1 MRIIESN
8 LENASSKSIADIALL
23 QDLCVNQ
30 KILCTWE
37 NISENDLSKVADF
50 LDHFDTAIK
59 VSESS
64 IDFILPLIALKPFM
78 QECEKAWY
86 EDQELLASLR
96 SLLKQKAIVWN
107 AGRFCFDT
115 LDKPIVYA
123 ILNITPDSFY
133 DGGKYQSED
142 EINSHIKEIVE
153 AGADVIEVGGQTTKP
168 GGYLEITPEEE
179 ISRVIPAIKYIHK
192 NYPQI
197 AVAVDTYKL
206 PVMEA
211 AIEAGVDIIND
222 VRAFDSPEKVKLMAD
237 SNVGLVT
244 MHSNRDTEYDNLTK
258 VMCQF
263 FSDNLKMLVD
273 GGVDLNRIILDQ
285 GIGYAKVADGEQ
297 DYAMMRNIN
306 QLHRFGRPILVA
318 ISRKGFGKKLFNL
331 DKEDRLPVTLV
342 AETAMF
348 MAGGRVIRAHDI
360 AETKQ
365 LVEMIDVINR
375 NYWFK

>member
-1 MRIIESN
+1 MNITKER
-8 LENASSKSIADIALL
+8 DITGTSLAEKVLL
-23 QDLCVNQ
+23 DQVQ
-30 KILCTWE
+30 KEQKLVLNW
-37 NISENDLSKVADF
+37 NDIPSDCMQKVIDF
-50 LDHFDTAIK
+50 IDHFDTSYEVK
-59 VSESS
+59 ESS
-64 IDFILPLIALKPFM
+64 VQFLLPLIAIKPFINA
-78 QECEKAWY
+78 CEKTWNN
-86 EDQELLASLR
+86 DSNLLESINSIAR
-96 SLLKQKAIVWN
+96 ENTIIWK

-115 LDKPIVYA
+115 IDKPIVYA

-133 DGGKYQSED
+133 DGGRYQTE
-142 EINSHIKEIVE
+142 EQIKKHVEEIVN

-168 GGYLEITPEEE
+168 GGYVEITPEEE
-179 ISRVIPAIKYIHK
+179 ISRVIPTIRYIHD

-197 AVAVDTYKL
+197 AVAVDTYKI
-206 PVMEA
+206 PVMKA
-211 AIEAGVDIIND
+211 AIEAGVDIVND
-222 VRAFDSPEKVKLMAD
+222 VRAFEDPEKVKLMAE

-258 VMCQF
+258 VMCEF
-263 FSDNLKMLVD
+263 FTNNLRMLID
-273 GGVDLNRIILDQ
+273 GGIDKDRIILDQ

-306 QLHRFGRPILVA
+306 QLNRFGRPILVA

-365 LVEMIDVINR
+365 LVDMIDVINR

>member
-1 MRIIESN
+1 MNITKER
-8 LENASSKSIADIALL
+8 DITGTSLAEKVLL
-23 QDLCVNQ
+23 DQVQ
-30 KILCTWE
+30 KEQKLVLNW
-37 NISENDLSKVADF
+37 NDIPSDCMQKVIDF
-50 LDHFDTAIK
+50 IDHFDTSYEVK
-59 VSESS
+59 ESS
-64 IDFILPLIALKPFM
+64 VQFLLPLIAIKPFINA
-78 QECEKAWY
+78 CEKTWNN
-86 EDQELLASLR
+86 DSNLLESINSIAR
-96 SLLKQKAIVWN
+96 ENTIIWK
-107 AGRFCFDT
+107 AGRFRFDT
-115 LDKPIVYA
+115 IDKPIVYA

-133 DGGKYQSED
+133 DGGRYQTEEQIKKHVE
-142 EINSHIKEIVE
+142 EIIN

-168 GGYLEITPEEE
+168 GGYVEITPEEE
-179 ISRVIPAIKYIHK
+179 ISRVIPTIRYIHD

-197 AVAVDTYKL
+197 AVAVDTYKI
-206 PVMEA
+206 PVMKA
-211 AIEAGVDIIND
+211 AIEAGVDIVND
-222 VRAFDSPEKVKLMAD
+222 VRAFEDPEKVKLMAE

-258 VMCQF
+258 VMCEF
-263 FSDNLKMLVD
+263 FTNNLRMLID
-273 GGVDLNRIILDQ
+273 GGIDKDRIILDQ

-306 QLHRFGRPILVA
+306 QLNRFGRPILVA

-365 LVEMIDVINR
+365 LVDMIDVINR

>member
-1 MRIIESN
+1 MNITKER
-8 LENASSKSIADIALL
+8 DITGTSLAEKVLL
-23 QDLCVNQ
+23 DQVQ
-30 KILCTWE
+30 KEQKLVLNW
-37 NISENDLSKVADF
+37 NDIPSDCMQKVIDF
-50 LDHFDTAIK
+50 IDHFDTSYEVK
-59 VSESS
+59 ESS
-64 IDFILPLIALKPFM
+64 VQFLLPLIAIKPFINA
-78 QECEKAWY
+78 CEKTWNN
-86 EDQELLASLR
+86 DSNLLESINSVAR
-96 SLLKQKAIVWN
+96 ENTIIWK

-115 LDKPIVYA
+115 IDKPIVYA

-133 DGGKYQSED
+133 DGGRYQTE
-142 EINSHIKEIVE
+142 EQIKKHVEEIVN

-168 GGYLEITPEEE
+168 GGYVEITPEEE
-179 ISRVIPAIKYIHK
+179 ISRVIPTIRYIHD
-192 NYPQI
+192 NYPQV
-197 AVAVDTYKL
+197 AVAVDTYKI
-206 PVMEA
+206 PVMKA
-211 AIEAGVDIIND
+211 AIEAGVDIVND
-222 VRAFDSPEKVKLMAD
+222 VRAFEDTEKVKLMAE

-258 VMCQF
+258 VMCEF
-263 FSDNLKMLVD
+263 FTNNLRMLID
-273 GGVDLNRIILDQ
+273 GGIDKDRIILDQ

-306 QLHRFGRPILVA
+306 QLNRFGRPILVA

-360 AETKQ
+360 TETKQ
-365 LVEMIDVINR
+365 LVDMIDVINR

>member
-1 MRIIESN
+1 MNITKER
-8 LENASSKSIADIALL
+8 DITGTSLAEKVLL
-23 QDLCVNQ
+23 DQVQ
-30 KILCTWE
+30 KEQKLVLNWN
-37 NISENDLSKVADF
+37 NIPSDYMQKVIDF
-50 LDHFDTAIK
+50 IDHFDTSYEVK
-59 VSESS
+59 ESS
-64 IDFILPLIALKPFM
+64 IQFLLPLIAIKPFISA
-78 QECEKAWY
+78 CEKTWNN
-86 EDQELLASLR
+86 DSNLLESINSIAR
-96 SLLKQKAIVWN
+96 ENTIIWK

-115 LDKPIVYA
+115 IDKPIVYA

-133 DGGKYQSED
+133 DGGRYQTE
-142 EINSHIKEIVE
+142 EQIKKHVEEIVN

-168 GGYLEITPEEE
+168 GGYVEITPEEE
-179 ISRVIPAIKYIHK
+179 ISRVIPTIRYIHD
-192 NYPQI
+192 NYPQV
-197 AVAVDTYKL
+197 AVAVDTYKI
-206 PVMEA
+206 PVMKA
-211 AIEAGVDIIND
+211 AIEAGVDIVND
-222 VRAFDSPEKVKLMAD
+222 VRAFEDPEKVKLMAE

-258 VMCQF
+258 VMCEF
-263 FSDNLKMLVD
+263 FTNNLRMLID
-273 GGVDLNRIILDQ
+273 GGIDEDRIILDQ

-306 QLHRFGRPILVA
+306 QLNRFGRPILVA

-365 LVEMIDVINR
+365 LVDMIDVINR

>member
-1 MRIIESN
+1 MNITKER
-8 LENASSKSIADIALL
+8 DITGTSLAEKVLL
-23 QDLCVNQ
+23 DQVQ
-30 KILCTWE
+30 KEQKLVLNW
-37 NISENDLSKVADF
+37 NDIPSDCMQKVIDF
-50 LDHFDTAIK
+50 IDHFDTSYEVK
-59 VSESS
+59 ESS
-64 IDFILPLIALKPFM
+64 IQFLLPLIAIKPFISA
-78 QECEKAWY
+78 CEKTWNN
-86 EDQELLASLR
+86 DSNLLESINSIAR
-96 SLLKQKAIVWN
+96 ENTIIWK

-115 LDKPIVYA
+115 IDKPIVYA

-133 DGGKYQSED
+133 DGGRYQTEEQIKKHVE
-142 EINSHIKEIVE
+142 EIIN

-168 GGYLEITPEEE
+168 GGYVEITPEEE
-179 ISRVIPAIKYIHK
+179 ISRVIPTIRYIHD

-197 AVAVDTYKL
+197 AVAVDTYKI
-206 PVMEA
+206 PVMKA
-211 AIEAGVDIIND
+211 AIEAGVDIVND
-222 VRAFDSPEKVKLMAD
+222 VRAFEDPEKVKLMAE

-258 VMCQF
+258 VMCEF
-263 FSDNLKMLVD
+263 FTNNLRMLID
-273 GGVDLNRIILDQ
+273 GGIDKDRIILDQ

-306 QLHRFGRPILVA
+306 QLNRFGRPILVA

-365 LVEMIDVINR
+365 LVDMIDVINR

>member
-1 MRIIESN
+1 MNITKER
-8 LENASSKSIADIALL
+8 DITGTSLAEKVLL
-23 QDLCVNQ
+23 DQVQ
-30 KILCTWE
+30 KEQKLVLNW
-37 NISENDLSKVADF
+37 NDIPSDCMQKVIDF
-50 LDHFDTAIK
+50 IDHFDTSYEVK
-59 VSESS
+59 ESS
-64 IDFILPLIALKPFM
+64 VQFLLPLIAIKPFINA
-78 QECEKAWY
+78 CEKTWNN
-86 EDQELLASLR
+86 DSNLLESINSIAR
-96 SLLKQKAIVWN
+96 ENTIIWK

-115 LDKPIVYA
+115 IDKPIVYA

-133 DGGKYQSED
+133 DGGRYQTEEQIKKHVE
-142 EINSHIKEIVE
+142 EIIN

-168 GGYLEITPEEE
+168 GGYVEITPEEE
-179 ISRVIPAIKYIHK
+179 ISRVIPTIRYIHD

-197 AVAVDTYKL
+197 AVAVDTYKI
-206 PVMEA
+206 PVMKA
-211 AIEAGVDIIND
+211 AIEVGVDIVND
-222 VRAFDSPEKVKLMAD
+222 VRAFEDPEKVKLMAE

-258 VMCQF
+258 VMCEF
-263 FSDNLKMLVD
+263 FTNNLRMLID
-273 GGVDLNRIILDQ
+273 GGIDKDRIILDQ

-306 QLHRFGRPILVA
+306 QLNRFGRPILVA

-365 LVEMIDVINR
+365 LVDMIDVINR

>member
-1 MRIIESN
+1 MNITKER
-8 LENASSKSIADIALL
+8 DITGTSLAEKVLL
-23 QDLCVNQ
+23 DQVQ
-30 KILCTWE
+30 KEQKLVLNW
-37 NISENDLSKVADF
+37 NDIPPDCIQKVIDF
-50 LDHFDTAIK
+50 IDHFDTSYEVK
-59 VSESS
+59 ESS
-64 IDFILPLIALKPFM
+64 VQFLLPLIAIKPFISA
-78 QECEKAWY
+78 CEKTWNN
-86 EDQELLASLR
+86 DSNLLESINSVAR
-96 SLLKQKAIVWN
+96 ENTIIWK

-115 LDKPIVYA
+115 IDKPIVYA

-133 DGGKYQSED
+133 DGGRYQTE
-142 EINSHIKEIVE
+142 EQIKKHVEEIVN

-168 GGYLEITPEEE
+168 GGYVEITPEEE
-179 ISRVIPAIKYIHK
+179 ISRVIPTIRYIHD
-192 NYPQI
+192 NYPQV
-197 AVAVDTYKL
+197 AVAVDTYKI
-206 PVMEA
+206 PVMKA
-211 AIEAGVDIIND
+211 AIEAGVDIVND
-222 VRAFDSPEKVKLMAD
+222 VRAFEDPEKVKLMAE

-258 VMCQF
+258 VMCEF
-263 FSDNLKMLVD
+263 FTNNLRMLID
-273 GGVDLNRIILDQ
+273 GGIDKDRIILDQ

-306 QLHRFGRPILVA
+306 QLNRFGRPILVA

-365 LVEMIDVINR
+365 LVDMIDVINR

>member
-1 MRIIESN
+1 MNITKER
-8 LENASSKSIADIALL
+8 DITDTSLAEKVLL
-23 QDLCVNQ
+23 DQVQ
-30 KILCTWE
+30 KEQKLVLNW
-37 NISENDLSKVADF
+37 NDIPSDCMQKVIDF
-50 LDHFDTAIK
+50 IDHFDTSYEVK
-59 VSESS
+59 ESS
-64 IDFILPLIALKPFM
+64 VQFLLPLIAIKPFINA
-78 QECEKAWY
+78 CEKTWNN
-86 EDQELLASLR
+86 DSNLLESINSIAR
-96 SLLKQKAIVWN
+96 ENTIIWK

-115 LDKPIVYA
+115 IDKPIVYA

-133 DGGKYQSED
+133 DGGRYQTE
-142 EINSHIKEIVE
+142 EQIKKHVEEIVN

-168 GGYLEITPEEE
+168 GGYVEITPEEE
-179 ISRVIPAIKYIHK
+179 ISRVIPTIRYIHD

-197 AVAVDTYKL
+197 AVAVDTYKI
-206 PVMEA
+206 PVMKA
-211 AIEAGVDIIND
+211 AIEAGVDIVND
-222 VRAFDSPEKVKLMAD
+222 VRAFEDPEKVKLMAE

-258 VMCQF
+258 VMCEF
-263 FSDNLKMLVD
+263 FTNNLRMLID
-273 GGVDLNRIILDQ
+273 GGIDKDRIILDQ

-306 QLHRFGRPILVA
+306 QLNRFGRPILVA

-365 LVEMIDVINR
+365 LVDMIDVINR

>member
-1 MRIIESN
+1 MNITKER
-8 LENASSKSIADIALL
+8 DITGTSLAEKVLL
-23 QDLCVNQ
+23 DQVQ
-30 KILCTWE
+30 KEQKLVLNW
-37 NISENDLSKVADF
+37 NDIPSDCMQKVIDF
-50 LDHFDTAIK
+50 IDHFDTSYEVK
-59 VSESS
+59 ESS
-64 IDFILPLIALKPFM
+64 VQFLLPLIAIKPFISA
-78 QECEKAWY
+78 CEKTWNN
-86 EDQELLASLR
+86 DSNLLESINSVAR
-96 SLLKQKAIVWN
+96 ENTIIWK

-115 LDKPIVYA
+115 IDKPIVYA

-133 DGGKYQSED
+133 DGGRYQTE
-142 EINSHIKEIVE
+142 EQIKKHVEEIVN

-168 GGYLEITPEEE
+168 GGYVEITPEEE
-179 ISRVIPAIKYIHK
+179 ISRVIPTIRYIHD
-192 NYPQI
+192 NYPQV
-197 AVAVDTYKL
+197 AVAVDTYKI
-206 PVMEA
+206 PVMKA
-211 AIEAGVDIIND
+211 AIEAGVDIVND
-222 VRAFDSPEKVKLMAD
+222 VRAFEDPEKVKLMAE

-258 VMCQF
+258 VMCEF
-263 FSDNLKMLVD
+263 FTNNLRMLID
-273 GGVDLNRIILDQ
+273 GGIDKDRIILDQ

-306 QLHRFGRPILVA
+306 QLNRFGRPILVA

-365 LVEMIDVINR
+365 LVDMIDVINR

>member
-1 MRIIESN
+1 MNITKER
-8 LENASSKSIADIALL
+8 DITGTSLAEKVLL
-23 QDLCVNQ
+23 DQVQ
-30 KILCTWE
+30 KEQKLVLNW
-37 NISENDLSKVADF
+37 NDIPSDCMQKVIDF
-50 LDHFDTAIK
+50 IDHFDTSYEVK
-59 VSESS
+59 ESS
-64 IDFILPLIALKPFM
+64 VQFLLPLIAIKPFINA
-78 QECEKAWY
+78 CEKTWNN
-86 EDQELLASLR
+86 DSNLLERINSVAR
-96 SLLKQKAIVWN
+96 ENTIIWK

-115 LDKPIVYA
+115 IDKPIVYA

-133 DGGKYQSED
+133 DGGRYQTE
-142 EINSHIKEIVE
+142 EQIKKHVEEIVN

-168 GGYLEITPEEE
+168 GGYVEITPEEE
-179 ISRVIPAIKYIHK
+179 ISRVIPTIRYIHD

-197 AVAVDTYKL
+197 AVAVDTYKI
-206 PVMEA
+206 PVMKA
-211 AIEAGVDIIND
+211 AIEAGVDIVND
-222 VRAFDSPEKVKLMAD
+222 VRAFEDPEKVKLMAE

-258 VMCQF
+258 VMCEF
-263 FSDNLKMLVD
+263 FTNNLRMLID
-273 GGVDLNRIILDQ
+273 GGIDKDRIILDQ

-306 QLHRFGRPILVA
+306 QLNRFGRPILVA

-365 LVEMIDVINR
+365 LVDMIDVINR

>member
-1 MRIIESN
+1 MNITKER
-8 LENASSKSIADIALL
+8 DITGTSLAEKVLL
-23 QDLCVNQ
+23 NQ
-30 KILCTWE
+30 VQKEQKLVLNW
-37 NISENDLSKVADF
+37 NDIPSDCMQKVIDF
-50 LDHFDTAIK
+50 IDHFDTSYEVK
-59 VSESS
+59 ESS
-64 IDFILPLIALKPFM
+64 VQFLLPLIAIKPFINA
-78 QECEKAWY
+78 CEKTWNN
-86 EDQELLASLR
+86 DSNLLESINSVAR
-96 SLLKQKAIVWN
+96 ENTIIWK

-115 LDKPIVYA
+115 IDKPIVYA

-133 DGGKYQSED
+133 DGGRYQTE
-142 EINSHIKEIVE
+142 EQIKKHVEEIVN

-168 GGYLEITPEEE
+168 GGYVEITPEEE
-179 ISRVIPAIKYIHK
+179 ISRVIPTIRYIHD

-197 AVAVDTYKL
+197 AVAVDTYKI
-206 PVMEA
+206 PVMKA
-211 AIEAGVDIIND
+211 AIEAGVDIVND
-222 VRAFDSPEKVKLMAD
+222 VRAFEDPEKVKLMAE

-258 VMCQF
+258 VMCEF
-263 FSDNLKMLVD
+263 FTNNLRMLID
-273 GGVDLNRIILDQ
+273 GGIDKDRIILDQ

-306 QLHRFGRPILVA
+306 QLNRFGRPILVA

-365 LVEMIDVINR
+365 LVDMIDVINR
-375 NYWFK
+375 NYWLK

>member
-1 MRIIESN
+1 MNITKER
-8 LENASSKSIADIALL
+8 DITGTSLAEKVLL
-23 QDLCVNQ
+23 DQVQ
-30 KILCTWE
+30 KEQKLVLNW
-37 NISENDLSKVADF
+37 NDIPSDCMQKVIDF
-50 LDHFDTAIK
+50 IDHFDTSYEVK
-59 VSESS
+59 ESS
-64 IDFILPLIALKPFM
+64 VQFLLPLIAIKPFINA
-78 QECEKAWY
+78 CEKTWNN
-86 EDQELLASLR
+86 DSNLLESINSVAR
-96 SLLKQKAIVWN
+96 ENTIIWK

-115 LDKPIVYA
+115 IDKPIVYA

-133 DGGKYQSED
+133 DGGRYQTE
-142 EINSHIKEIVE
+142 EQIKKHVEEIVN

-168 GGYLEITPEEE
+168 GGYVEITPEEE
-179 ISRVIPAIKYIHK
+179 ISRVIPTIRYIHD

-197 AVAVDTYKL
+197 AVAVDTYKI
-206 PVMEA
+206 PVMKA
-211 AIEAGVDIIND
+211 AIEAGVDIVND
-222 VRAFDSPEKVKLMAD
+222 VRAFEDPEKVKLIAE

-258 VMCQF
+258 VMCEF
-263 FSDNLKMLVD
+263 FTNNLRMLID
-273 GGVDLNRIILDQ
+273 GGIDKDRIILDQ

-306 QLHRFGRPILVA
+306 QLNRFGRPILVA

-365 LVEMIDVINR
+365 LVDMIDVINR

>member
-1 MRIIESN
+1 MNITKER
-8 LENASSKSIADIALL
+8 DITGTSLAEKVLL
-23 QDLCVNQ
+23 DQVQ
-30 KILCTWE
+30 KEQKLVLNW
-37 NISENDLSKVADF
+37 NDIPSDCMQKVIDF
-50 LDHFDTAIK
+50 IDHFDTSYEVK
-59 VSESS
+59 ESS
-64 IDFILPLIALKPFM
+64 VQFLLPLIAIKPFINA
-78 QECEKAWY
+78 CEKTWNN
-86 EDQELLASLR
+86 DSNLLESINSVAR
-96 SLLKQKAIVWN
+96 ENTIIWK
-107 AGRFCFDT
+107 AGRFRFDT
-115 LDKPIVYA
+115 IDKPIVYA

-133 DGGKYQSED
+133 DGGRYQTE
-142 EINSHIKEIVE
+142 EQIKKHVEEIVN

-168 GGYLEITPEEE
+168 GGYVEITPEEE
-179 ISRVIPAIKYIHK
+179 ISRVIPTIRYIHD

-197 AVAVDTYKL
+197 AVAVDTYKI
-206 PVMEA
+206 PVMKA
-211 AIEAGVDIIND
+211 AIEAGVDIVND
-222 VRAFDSPEKVKLMAD
+222 VRAFEDPEKVKLMAE

-258 VMCQF
+258 VMCEF
-263 FSDNLKMLVD
+263 FTNNLRMLID
-273 GGVDLNRIILDQ
+273 GGIDKDRIILDQ

-306 QLHRFGRPILVA
+306 QLNRFGRPILVA

-365 LVEMIDVINR
+365 LVDMIDVINR

>member
-1 MRIIESN
+1 MNITKER
-8 LENASSKSIADIALL
+8 DITGTSLAEKVLL
-23 QDLCVNQ
+23 DQVQ
-30 KILCTWE
+30 KEQKLVLNW
-37 NISENDLSKVADF
+37 NDIPSDCMQKVIDF
-50 LDHFDTAIK
+50 IDHFDTSYEVK
-59 VSESS
+59 ESS
-64 IDFILPLIALKPFM
+64 VQFLLPLIAIKPFINA
-78 QECEKAWY
+78 CEKTWNN
-86 EDQELLASLR
+86 DSNLLESINSVAR
-96 SLLKQKAIVWN
+96 ENTIIWK

-115 LDKPIVYA
+115 IDKPIVYA

-133 DGGKYQSED
+133 DGGRYQTE
-142 EINSHIKEIVE
+142 EQIKKHVEEIVN

-168 GGYLEITPEEE
+168 GGYVEITPEEE
-179 ISRVIPAIKYIHK
+179 ISRVIPTIRYIHD

-197 AVAVDTYKL
+197 AVAVDTYKI
-206 PVMEA
+206 PVMKA
-211 AIEAGVDIIND
+211 AIEVGVDIVND
-222 VRAFDSPEKVKLMAD
+222 VRAFEDPEKVKLMAE

-258 VMCQF
+258 VMCEF
-263 FSDNLKMLVD
+263 FTNNLRMLID
-273 GGVDLNRIILDQ
+273 GGIDKDRIILDQ

-306 QLHRFGRPILVA
+306 QLNRFGRPILVA

-365 LVEMIDVINR
+365 LVDMIDVINR

>member
-1 MRIIESN
+1 MNITKER
-8 LENASSKSIADIALL
+8 DITGTSLAEKVLL
-23 QDLCVNQ
+23 DQVQ
-30 KILCTWE
+30 KEQKLVLNW
-37 NISENDLSKVADF
+37 NDIPSDCIQKVIDF
-50 LDHFDTAIK
+50 IDHFDTSYEVK
-59 VSESS
+59 ESS
-64 IDFILPLIALKPFM
+64 VQFLLPLIAIKPFISA
-78 QECEKAWY
+78 CEKTWNN
-86 EDQELLASLR
+86 DSNLLESINSVAR
-96 SLLKQKAIVWN
+96 ENTIIWK

-115 LDKPIVYA
+115 IDKPIVYA

-133 DGGKYQSED
+133 DGGRYQTE
-142 EINSHIKEIVE
+142 EQIKKHVEEIVN

-168 GGYLEITPEEE
+168 GGYVEITPEEE
-179 ISRVIPAIKYIHK
+179 ISRVIPTIRYIHD
-192 NYPQI
+192 NYPQV
-197 AVAVDTYKL
+197 AVAVDTYKI
-206 PVMEA
+206 PVMKA
-211 AIEAGVDIIND
+211 AIEAGVDIVND
-222 VRAFDSPEKVKLMAD
+222 VRAFEDPEKVKLMAE

-258 VMCQF
+258 VMCEF
-263 FSDNLKMLVD
+263 FTNNLRMLID
-273 GGVDLNRIILDQ
+273 GGIDKDRIILDQ

-306 QLHRFGRPILVA
+306 QLNRFGRPILVA

-365 LVEMIDVINR
+365 LVDMIDVINR

>member
-1 MRIIESN
+1 MNITKER
-8 LENASSKSIADIALL
+8 DITGTSLAEKVLL
-23 QDLCVNQ
+23 DQVQ
-30 KILCTWE
+30 KEQKLVLNW
-37 NISENDLSKVADF
+37 NDIPSDCMQKVIDF
-50 LDHFDTAIK
+50 IDHFDTSYEVK
-59 VSESS
+59 ESS
-64 IDFILPLIALKPFM
+64 IQFLLPLIAIKPFISA
-78 QECEKAWY
+78 CEKTWNN
-86 EDQELLASLR
+86 DSNLLESINSIAR
-96 SLLKQKAIVWN
+96 ENTIIWK
-107 AGRFCFDT
+107 AGRFRFDT
-115 LDKPIVYA
+115 IDKPIVYA

-133 DGGKYQSED
+133 DGGRYQTEEQIKKHVE
-142 EINSHIKEIVE
+142 EIIN

-168 GGYLEITPEEE
+168 GGYVEITPEEE
-179 ISRVIPAIKYIHK
+179 ISRVIPTIRYIHD

-197 AVAVDTYKL
+197 AVAVDTYKI
-206 PVMEA
+206 PVMKA
-211 AIEAGVDIIND
+211 AIEAGVDIVND
-222 VRAFDSPEKVKLMAD
+222 VRAFEDPEKVKLMAE

-258 VMCQF
+258 VMCEF
-263 FSDNLKMLVD
+263 FTNNLRMLID
-273 GGVDLNRIILDQ
+273 GGIDKDRIILDQ

-306 QLHRFGRPILVA
+306 QLNRFGRPILVA

-365 LVEMIDVINR
+365 LVDMIDVINR

>member
-1 MRIIESN
+1 MNITKER
-8 LENASSKSIADIALL
+8 DITGTSLAEKVLL
-23 QDLCVNQ
+23 DQVQ
-30 KILCTWE
+30 KEQKLVLNWN
-37 NISENDLSKVADF
+37 NIPSDYMQKVIDF
-50 LDHFDTAIK
+50 IDHFDTSYEVK
-59 VSESS
+59 ESS
-64 IDFILPLIALKPFM
+64 IQFLLPLIAIKPFISA
-78 QECEKAWY
+78 CEKT
-86 EDQELLASLR
+86 
-96 SLLKQKAIVWN
+96 WN
-107 AGRFCFDT
+107 NDSNILESINSIARENTIIWKAGRFCFDT
-115 LDKPIVYA
+115 IDKPIVYA

-133 DGGKYQSED
+133 DGGRYQTE
-142 EINSHIKEIVE
+142 EQIKKHVEEIVN

-168 GGYLEITPEEE
+168 GGYVEITPEEE
-179 ISRVIPAIKYIHK
+179 ISRVIPTIRYIHD
-192 NYPQI
+192 NYPQV
-197 AVAVDTYKL
+197 AVAVDTYKI
-206 PVMEA
+206 PVMKA
-211 AIEAGVDIIND
+211 AIEAGVDIVND
-222 VRAFDSPEKVKLMAD
+222 VRAFEDPEKVKLMAE

-258 VMCQF
+258 VMCEF
-263 FSDNLKMLVD
+263 FTNNLRMLID
-273 GGVDLNRIILDQ
+273 GGIDEDRIILDQ

-306 QLHRFGRPILVA
+306 QLNRFGRPILVA

-365 LVEMIDVINR
+365 LVDMIDVINR

>member
-1 MRIIESN
+1 MNITKER
-8 LENASSKSIADIALL
+8 DITGTSLAEKVLL
-23 QDLCVNQ
+23 DQVQ
-30 KILCTWE
+30 KEQKLVLNWN
-37 NISENDLSKVADF
+37 NIPSDYMQKVIDF
-50 LDHFDTAIK
+50 IDHFDTSYEVK
-59 VSESS
+59 ESS
-64 IDFILPLIALKPFM
+64 IQFLLPLIAIKPFISA
-78 QECEKAWY
+78 CEKTWNN
-86 EDQELLASLR
+86 DSNLLESINSIAR
-96 SLLKQKAIVWN
+96 ENTIIWK

-115 LDKPIVYA
+115 IDKPIVYA

-133 DGGKYQSED
+133 DGGRYQTEEQIKKHVE
-142 EINSHIKEIVE
+142 EIIN

-168 GGYLEITPEEE
+168 GGYVEITPEEE
-179 ISRVIPAIKYIHK
+179 ISRVIPTIRYIHD
-192 NYPQI
+192 NYPQV
-197 AVAVDTYKL
+197 AVAVDTYKI
-206 PVMEA
+206 PVMKA
-211 AIEAGVDIIND
+211 AIEAGVDIVND
-222 VRAFDSPEKVKLMAD
+222 VRAFEDPEKVKLMAE

-258 VMCQF
+258 VMCEF
-263 FSDNLKMLVD
+263 FTNNLRMLID
-273 GGVDLNRIILDQ
+273 GGIDKDRIILDQ

-297 DYAMMRNIN
+297 DYTMMRNIN
-306 QLHRFGRPILVA
+306 QLNRFGRPILVA

-365 LVEMIDVINR
+365 LVDMIDVINR

>member
-1 MRIIESN
+1 MNITKER
-8 LENASSKSIADIALL
+8 DITGTSLAEKVLL
-23 QDLCVNQ
+23 DQVQ
-30 KILCTWE
+30 KEQKLVLNWN
-37 NISENDLSKVADF
+37 NIPSDYMQKVIDF
-50 LDHFDTAIK
+50 IDHFDTSYEVK
-59 VSESS
+59 ESS
-64 IDFILPLIALKPFM
+64 IQFLLPLIAVKPFINA
-78 QECEKAWY
+78 CEKTWNN
-86 EDQELLASLR
+86 DSNLLESINSIAR
-96 SLLKQKAIVWN
+96 ENTIIWK
-107 AGRFCFDT
+107 AGRFRFDT
-115 LDKPIVYA
+115 IDKPIVYA

-133 DGGKYQSED
+133 DGGRYQTE
-142 EINSHIKEIVE
+142 EQIKKHVEEIVN

-168 GGYLEITPEEE
+168 GGYVEITPEEE
-179 ISRVIPAIKYIHK
+179 ISRVIPTIRYIHD
-192 NYPQI
+192 NYPQV
-197 AVAVDTYKL
+197 AVAVDTYKI
-206 PVMEA
+206 PVMKA
-211 AIEAGVDIIND
+211 AIEAGVDIVND
-222 VRAFDSPEKVKLMAD
+222 VRAFEDPEKVKLMAE

-258 VMCQF
+258 VMCEF
-263 FSDNLKMLVD
+263 FTNNLRMLID
-273 GGVDLNRIILDQ
+273 GGIDKDRIILDQ

-306 QLHRFGRPILVA
+306 QLNRFGRPILVA

-365 LVEMIDVINR
+365 LVDMIDVINR

>member
-1 MRIIESN
+1 MNITKER
-8 LENASSKSIADIALL
+8 DITGTSLAEKVLL
-23 QDLCVNQ
+23 DQVQ
-30 KILCTWE
+30 KEQKLVLNW
-37 NISENDLSKVADF
+37 NDIPSDCMQKVIDF
-50 LDHFDTAIK
+50 IDHFDTSYEVK
-59 VSESS
+59 ESS
-64 IDFILPLIALKPFM
+64 VQFLLPLIAIKPFINA
-78 QECEKAWY
+78 CEKTWNN
-86 EDQELLASLR
+86 DSNLLESINSIAR
-96 SLLKQKAIVWN
+96 ENTIIWK
-107 AGRFCFDT
+107 AGRFRFDT
-115 LDKPIVYA
+115 IYKPIVYA

-133 DGGKYQSED
+133 DGGRYQTE
-142 EINSHIKEIVE
+142 EQIKKHVEEIVN

-168 GGYLEITPEEE
+168 GGYVEITPEEE
-179 ISRVIPAIKYIHK
+179 ISRVIPTIRYIHD
-192 NYPQI
+192 NYPQV
-197 AVAVDTYKL
+197 AVAVDTYKI
-206 PVMEA
+206 PVMKA
-211 AIEAGVDIIND
+211 AIEAGVDIVND
-222 VRAFDSPEKVKLMAD
+222 VRAFEDPEKVKLMAE

-258 VMCQF
+258 VMCEF
-263 FSDNLKMLVD
+263 FTNNLRMLID
-273 GGVDLNRIILDQ
+273 GGIDKDRIILDQ

-306 QLHRFGRPILVA
+306 QLNRFGRPILVA

-365 LVEMIDVINR
+365 LVDMIDVINR

>member
-1 MRIIESN
+1 
-8 LENASSKSIADIALL
+8 
-23 QDLCVNQ
+23 
-30 KILCTWE
+30 
-37 NISENDLSKVADF
+37 
-50 LDHFDTAIK
+50 
-59 VSESS
+59 
-64 IDFILPLIALKPFM
+64 
-78 QECEKAWY
+78 
-86 EDQELLASLR
+86 
-96 SLLKQKAIVWN
+96 
-107 AGRFCFDT
+107 
-115 LDKPIVYA
+115 
-123 ILNITPDSFY
+123 
-133 DGGKYQSED
+133 
-142 EINSHIKEIVE
+142 
-153 AGADVIEVGGQTTKP
+153 
-168 GGYLEITPEEE
+168 
-179 ISRVIPAIKYIHK
+179 
-192 NYPQI
+192 
-197 AVAVDTYKL
+197 
-206 PVMEA
+206 
-211 AIEAGVDIIND
+211 
-222 VRAFDSPEKVKLMAD
+222 
-237 SNVGLVT
+237 
-244 MHSNRDTEYDNLTK
+244 
-258 VMCQF
+258 MCQF

>member
-1 MRIIESN
+1 MNITKER
-8 LENASSKSIADIALL
+8 DITGTSLAEKVLL
-23 QDLCVNQ
+23 DQVQ
-30 KILCTWE
+30 KEQKLVLNW
-37 NISENDLSKVADF
+37 NDIPSDCMQKVIDF
-50 LDHFDTAIK
+50 IDHFDTSYEVK
-59 VSESS
+59 ESS
-64 IDFILPLIALKPFM
+64 VQFLLPLIAIKPFINA
-78 QECEKAWY
+78 CEKTWNN
-86 EDQELLASLR
+86 DSNLLESINSVAR
-96 SLLKQKAIVWN
+96 ENTIIWK

-115 LDKPIVYA
+115 IDKPIVYA

-133 DGGKYQSED
+133 DGGRYQTE
-142 EINSHIKEIVE
+142 EQIKKHVEEIVN

-168 GGYLEITPEEE
+168 GGYVEITPEEE
-179 ISRVIPAIKYIHK
+179 ISRVIPTIRYIHD

-197 AVAVDTYKL
+197 AVAVDTYKI
-206 PVMEA
+206 PVMKA
-211 AIEAGVDIIND
+211 AIEAGVDIVND
-222 VRAFDSPEKVKLMAD
+222 VRAFEDPEKVKLMAE

-258 VMCQF
+258 VMCEF
-263 FSDNLKMLVD
+263 FTNNLRMLID
-273 GGVDLNRIILDQ
+273 GGIDKDRIILDQ

-306 QLHRFGRPILVA
+306 QLNRFGRPILVA

-365 LVEMIDVINR
+365 LVDMIDVINR

>member
-1 MRIIESN
+1 MNITKER
-8 LENASSKSIADIALL
+8 DITGTSLAEKVLL
-23 QDLCVNQ
+23 DQVQ
-30 KILCTWE
+30 KEQKLVLNW
-37 NISENDLSKVADF
+37 NDIPSDCMQKVIDF
-50 LDHFDTAIK
+50 IDHFDTSYEVK
-59 VSESS
+59 ESS
-64 IDFILPLIALKPFM
+64 VQFLLPLIAIKPFINA
-78 QECEKAWY
+78 CEKTWNN
-86 EDQELLASLR
+86 DSNLLESINSIAR
-96 SLLKQKAIVWN
+96 ENTIIWK
-107 AGRFCFDT
+107 AGRFRFDT
-115 LDKPIVYA
+115 IDKPIVYA

-133 DGGKYQSED
+133 DGGRYQTE
-142 EINSHIKEIVE
+142 EQIKKHVEEIVN

-168 GGYLEITPEEE
+168 GGYVEITPEEE
-179 ISRVIPAIKYIHK
+179 ISRVIPTIRYIHD

-197 AVAVDTYKL
+197 AVAVDTYKI
-206 PVMEA
+206 PVMKA
-211 AIEAGVDIIND
+211 AIEAGVDIVND
-222 VRAFDSPEKVKLMAD
+222 VRAFEDPEKVKLMAE

-258 VMCQF
+258 VMCEF
-263 FSDNLKMLVD
+263 FTNNLRMLID
-273 GGVDLNRIILDQ
+273 GGIDKDRIILDQ

-306 QLHRFGRPILVA
+306 QLNRFGRPILVA

-365 LVEMIDVINR
+365 LVDMIDVINR

>member
-1 MRIIESN
+1 MNITKER
-8 LENASSKSIADIALL
+8 DITGTSLAEKVLL
-23 QDLCVNQ
+23 DQVQ
-30 KILCTWE
+30 KEQKLVLNWN
-37 NISENDLSKVADF
+37 NIPSDYMQKVIDF
-50 LDHFDTAIK
+50 IDHFDTSYEVK
-59 VSESS
+59 ESS
-64 IDFILPLIALKPFM
+64 IQFLLPLIAVKPFINA
-78 QECEKAWY
+78 CEKTWNN
-86 EDQELLASLR
+86 DSNLLESINSIAR
-96 SLLKQKAIVWN
+96 ENTIIWK

-115 LDKPIVYA
+115 IDKPIVYA

-133 DGGKYQSED
+133 DGGRYQTE
-142 EINSHIKEIVE
+142 EQIKKHVEEIVN

-168 GGYLEITPEEE
+168 GGYVEITPEEE
-179 ISRVIPAIKYIHK
+179 ISRVIPTIRYIHD
-192 NYPQI
+192 NYPQV
-197 AVAVDTYKL
+197 AVAVDTYKI
-206 PVMEA
+206 PVMKA
-211 AIEAGVDIIND
+211 AIEAGVDIVND
-222 VRAFDSPEKVKLMAD
+222 VRAFEDPEKVKLMAE

-258 VMCQF
+258 VMCEF
-263 FSDNLKMLVD
+263 FTNNLRMLVD
-273 GGVDLNRIILDQ
+273 GGIDEDRIILDQ

-297 DYAMMRNIN
+297 DYTMMRNIN
-306 QLHRFGRPILVA
+306 QLNRFGRPILVA

-365 LVEMIDVINR
+365 LVDMIDVINR

>member
-1 MRIIESN
+1 MNITKER
-8 LENASSKSIADIALL
+8 DITGTSLAEKVLL
-23 QDLCVNQ
+23 DQVQ
-30 KILCTWE
+30 KEQKLVLNWN
-37 NISENDLSKVADF
+37 NIPSDYMQKVIDF
-50 LDHFDTAIK
+50 IDHFDTSYEVK
-59 VSESS
+59 ESS
-64 IDFILPLIALKPFM
+64 IQFLLPLIAVKPFINA
-78 QECEKAWY
+78 CEKTWNN
-86 EDQELLASLR
+86 DSNLLESINSIAR
-96 SLLKQKAIVWN
+96 ENTIIWK
-107 AGRFCFDT
+107 AGRFRFDT
-115 LDKPIVYA
+115 IDKPIVYA

-133 DGGKYQSED
+133 DGGRYQTE
-142 EINSHIKEIVE
+142 EQIKKHVEEIVN

-168 GGYLEITPEEE
+168 GGYVEITPEEE
-179 ISRVIPAIKYIHK
+179 ISRVIPTIRYIHD
-192 NYPQI
+192 NYPQV
-197 AVAVDTYKL
+197 AVAVDTYKI
-206 PVMEA
+206 PVMKA
-211 AIEAGVDIIND
+211 AIEAGVDIVND
-222 VRAFDSPEKVKLMAD
+222 VRAFEDPEKVKLMAE

-258 VMCQF
+258 VMCEF
-263 FSDNLKMLVD
+263 FTNNLRMLID
-273 GGVDLNRIILDQ
+273 GGIDEDRIILDQ

-306 QLHRFGRPILVA
+306 QLNRFGRPILVA

-365 LVEMIDVINR
+365 LVDMIDVINR

>member
-1 MRIIESN
+1 MNITKER
-8 LENASSKSIADIALL
+8 DITGTSLAEKVLL
-23 QDLCVNQ
+23 DQVQ
-30 KILCTWE
+30 KEQKLVLNW
-37 NISENDLSKVADF
+37 NDIPSDCMQKVIDF
-50 LDHFDTAIK
+50 IDHFDTSYEVK
-59 VSESS
+59 ESS
-64 IDFILPLIALKPFM
+64 VQFLLPLIAIKPFINA
-78 QECEKAWY
+78 CEKTWNN
-86 EDQELLASLR
+86 DSNLLESINSVAR
-96 SLLKQKAIVWN
+96 ENTIIWK

-115 LDKPIVYA
+115 IDKPIVYA

-133 DGGKYQSED
+133 DGGRYQTEEQIKKHVE
-142 EINSHIKEIVE
+142 EIIN

-168 GGYLEITPEEE
+168 GGYVEITPEEE
-179 ISRVIPAIKYIHK
+179 ISRVIPTIRYIHD
-192 NYPQI
+192 NYPQV
-197 AVAVDTYKL
+197 AVAVDTYKI
-206 PVMEA
+206 PVMKA
-211 AIEAGVDIIND
+211 AIEAGVDIVND
-222 VRAFDSPEKVKLMAD
+222 VRAFEDTEKVKLMAE

-258 VMCQF
+258 VMCEF
-263 FSDNLKMLVD
+263 FTNNLRMLID
-273 GGVDLNRIILDQ
+273 GGIDKDRIILDQ

-306 QLHRFGRPILVA
+306 QLNRFGRPILVA

-360 AETKQ
+360 TETKQ
-365 LVEMIDVINR
+365 LVDMIDVINR

>member
-1 MRIIESN
+1 MNITKER
-8 LENASSKSIADIALL
+8 DITGTSLAEKVLL
-23 QDLCVNQ
+23 DQVQ
-30 KILCTWE
+30 KEQKLVLNW
-37 NISENDLSKVADF
+37 NDIPSDCMQKVIDF
-50 LDHFDTAIK
+50 IDHFDTSYEVK
-59 VSESS
+59 ESS
-64 IDFILPLIALKPFM
+64 VQFLLPLIAIKPFINA
-78 QECEKAWY
+78 CEKTWNN
-86 EDQELLASLR
+86 DSNLLESINSVAR
-96 SLLKQKAIVWN
+96 ENTIIWK

-115 LDKPIVYA
+115 IDKPIVYA

-133 DGGKYQSED
+133 DGGRYQTE
-142 EINSHIKEIVE
+142 EQIKKHVEEIVN

-168 GGYLEITPEEE
+168 GGYVEITPEEE
-179 ISRVIPAIKYIHK
+179 ISRVIPTIRYIHD
-192 NYPQI
+192 NYPQV
-197 AVAVDTYKL
+197 AVAVDTYKI
-206 PVMEA
+206 PVMKA
-211 AIEAGVDIIND
+211 AIEAGVDIVND
-222 VRAFDSPEKVKLMAD
+222 VRAFEDPEKVKLMAE

-258 VMCQF
+258 VMCEF
-263 FSDNLKMLVD
+263 FTNNLRMLID
-273 GGVDLNRIILDQ
+273 GGIDKDRIILDQ

-306 QLHRFGRPILVA
+306 QLNRFGRPILVA

-365 LVEMIDVINR
+365 LVDMIDVINR

>member
-1 MRIIESN
+1 MNITKER
-8 LENASSKSIADIALL
+8 DITGTSLAEKVLL
-23 QDLCVNQ
+23 DQVQ
-30 KILCTWE
+30 KEQKLVLNW
-37 NISENDLSKVADF
+37 NDIPSDCMQKV
-50 LDHFDTAIK
+50 
-59 VSESS
+59 
-64 IDFILPLIALKPFM
+64 IDFIDYFDTSYEVKESSVQFLLPLIAIKPFINA
-78 QECEKAWY
+78 CEKTWNN
-86 EDQELLASLR
+86 DSNLLESINSVAR
-96 SLLKQKAIVWN
+96 ENTIIWK

-115 LDKPIVYA
+115 IDKPIVYA

-133 DGGKYQSED
+133 DGGRYQTE
-142 EINSHIKEIVE
+142 EQIKKHVEEIVN

-168 GGYLEITPEEE
+168 GGYVEITPEEE
-179 ISRVIPAIKYIHK
+179 ISRVIPTIRYIHD

-197 AVAVDTYKL
+197 AVAVDTYKI
-206 PVMEA
+206 PVMKA
-211 AIEAGVDIIND
+211 AIEAGVDIVND
-222 VRAFDSPEKVKLMAD
+222 VRAFEDPEKVKLMAE

-258 VMCQF
+258 VMCEF
-263 FSDNLKMLVD
+263 FTNNLRMLID
-273 GGVDLNRIILDQ
+273 GGIDKDRIILDQ

-306 QLHRFGRPILVA
+306 QLNRFGRPILVA

-365 LVEMIDVINR
+365 LVDMIDVINR

>member
-1 MRIIESN
+1 MNITKER
-8 LENASSKSIADIALL
+8 DITGTSLAEKVLL
-23 QDLCVNQ
+23 DQVQ
-30 KILCTWE
+30 KEQKLVLNWN
-37 NISENDLSKVADF
+37 NIPSDYMQRVIDF
-50 LDHFDTAIK
+50 IDHFDTSYEVK
-59 VSESS
+59 ESS
-64 IDFILPLIALKPFM
+64 IQFLLPLIAIKPFISA
-78 QECEKAWY
+78 CEKTWNN
-86 EDQELLASLR
+86 DSNLLESINSIAR
-96 SLLKQKAIVWN
+96 ENTIIWK

-115 LDKPIVYA
+115 IDKPIVYA

-133 DGGKYQSED
+133 DGGRYQTE
-142 EINSHIKEIVE
+142 EQIKKHVEEIVN

-168 GGYLEITPEEE
+168 GGYVEITPEEE
-179 ISRVIPAIKYIHK
+179 ISRVIPTIRYIHD
-192 NYPQI
+192 NYPQV
-197 AVAVDTYKL
+197 AVAVDTYKI
-206 PVMEA
+206 PVMKA
-211 AIEAGVDIIND
+211 AIEAGVDIVND
-222 VRAFDSPEKVKLMAD
+222 VRAFEDPEKVKLMAE

-258 VMCQF
+258 VMCEF
-263 FSDNLKMLVD
+263 FTNNLRMLID
-273 GGVDLNRIILDQ
+273 GGIDKDRIILDQ

-297 DYAMMRNIN
+297 DYTMMRNIN
-306 QLHRFGRPILVA
+306 QLNRFGRPILVA

-365 LVEMIDVINR
+365 LVDMIDVINR

>member
-1 MRIIESN
+1 MNITKER
-8 LENASSKSIADIALL
+8 DITGTSLAEKVLL
-23 QDLCVNQ
+23 DQVQ
-30 KILCTWE
+30 KEQKLVLNW
-37 NISENDLSKVADF
+37 NDIPSDCMQKVIDF
-50 LDHFDTAIK
+50 IDHFDTSYEVK
-59 VSESS
+59 ELSVQ
-64 IDFILPLIALKPFM
+64 FLLPLIAIKPFINA
-78 QECEKAWY
+78 CEKTWNN
-86 EDQELLASLR
+86 DSNLLESINSVAR
-96 SLLKQKAIVWN
+96 ENTIIWK

-115 LDKPIVYA
+115 IDKPIVYA

-133 DGGKYQSED
+133 DGGRYQTE
-142 EINSHIKEIVE
+142 EQIKKHVEEIVN

-168 GGYLEITPEEE
+168 GGYVEITPEEE
-179 ISRVIPAIKYIHK
+179 ISRVIQTIRYIHD

-197 AVAVDTYKL
+197 AVAVDTYKI
-206 PVMEA
+206 PVMKA
-211 AIEAGVDIIND
+211 AIEAGVDIVND
-222 VRAFDSPEKVKLMAD
+222 VRAFEDPEKVKLMAE

-258 VMCQF
+258 VMCEF
-263 FSDNLKMLVD
+263 FTNNLRMLID
-273 GGVDLNRIILDQ
+273 GGIDKDRIILDQ

-306 QLHRFGRPILVA
+306 QLNRFGRPILVA

-365 LVEMIDVINR
+365 LVDMIDVINR